1 MNSVADALHK
11 LACLCFWIAATFTF
25 ADDLVSDVPFVSGFD
40 RFGRHADIDQVTAGR
55 LLITELSCT
64 ACHAAED
71 ALLLPKRG
79 PVLDWPDARAEK
91 WGNWVCGEQGN
102 LLRSPVSIHRVFTQS
117 EGAQQWGYHPLFVP
131 VNTSHHCG
139 SLPEFCCEFTSQTG
153 RTRCAIQQTELGQ
166 LTPVSPRPKSRF
178 MNLSATLN
186 WAGMVLWHLSHP
198 HSASR
203 KIITTSRLNEKL
215 GWLRKYR
222 PDILRWSR
230 C

>member
-79 PVLDWPDARAEK
+79 PVLDWPDARAGK
-91 WGNWVCGEQGN
+91 WANWVCGENGN
-102 LLRSPVSIHRVFTQS
+102 LLRSPVSNPLVFTQG
-117 EGAQQWGYHPLFVP
+117 EGSQQWSNHPLFELVS
-131 VNTSHHCG
+131 TSHLCAS
-139 SLPEFCCEFTSQTG
+139 SLEFCCEVG
-153 RTRCAIQQTELGQ
+153 RLRRSGCC
-166 LTPVSPRPKSRF
+166 R
-178 MNLSATLN
+178 
-186 WAGMVLWHLSHP
+186 
-198 HSASR
+198 SR
-203 KIITTSRLNEKL
+203 KKSNGSEDTEPTLL
-215 GWLRKYR
+215 ACL
-222 PDILRWSR
+222 
-230 C
+230 

>member
-79 PVLDWPDARAEK
+79 PVLDWPDARAGK
-91 WGNWVCGEQGN
+91 WANWVCGENGN
-102 LLRSPVSIHRVFTQS
+102 LLRSPVSNPLVFTQG
-117 EGAQQWGYHPLFVP
+117 EGAQQGAREASLLGIRLGSMLRTSPMATFTHIPL
-131 VNTSHHCG
+131 TLGHCVL
-139 SLPEFCCEFTSQTG
+139 S
-153 RTRCAIQQTELGQ
+153 I
-166 LTPVSPRPKSRF
+166 PKDRS
-178 MNLSATLN
+178 N
-186 WAGMVLWHLSHP
+186 
-198 HSASR
+198 
-203 KIITTSRLNEKL
+203 
-215 GWLRKYR
+215 
-222 PDILRWSR
+222 
-230 C
+230 